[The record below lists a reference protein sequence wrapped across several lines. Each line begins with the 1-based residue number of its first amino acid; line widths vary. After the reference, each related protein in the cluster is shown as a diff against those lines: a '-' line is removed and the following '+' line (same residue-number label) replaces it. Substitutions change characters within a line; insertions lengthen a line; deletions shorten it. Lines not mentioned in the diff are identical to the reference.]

1 MFLTK
6 TFCYKKLS
14 LSFFVISEDIW
25 RLNSKG
31 LFYMTSE
38 VITFEEGKFVL
49 DLVSPDFEMVRII

>member
-1 MFLTK
+1 M
-6 TFCYKKLS
+6 
-14 LSFFVISEDIW
+14 SEDLW